1 MGKSKRTIPLFLT
14 FSLIVVFLTIF
25 AGASLMGENHR
36 INEVLSERFKRFKTE
51 DFSAPCFPIAVDSHL
66 VNIDEPGTCN
76 NQNFL
81 LYISLLK
88 RFDLMDGSAYTLKI
102 KRNNFWIPF
111 LFSDEVGVSIRL
123 QKEDE
128 NNWFSFDWLPFVEKP
143 EEHDIDGLFV
153 MGRDHWK
160 WTINDV
166 VINDAKLQQ
175 IFTEYEQ
182 TVDFNKY
189 IEKVG
194 SRYEFKNGVVD
205 SESASDFDKRLL
217 RFNLQKVTEFLK

>member
-1 MGKSKRTIPLFLT
+1 
-14 FSLIVVFLTIF
+14 
-25 AGASLMGENHR
+25 H
-36 INEVLSERFKRFKTE
+36 
-51 DFSAPCFPIAVDSHL
+51 
-66 VNIDEPGTCN
+66 
-76 NQNFL
+76 
-81 LYISLLK
+81 Y
-88 RFDLMDGSAYTLKI
+88 
-102 KRNNFWIPF
+102 
-111 LFSDEVGVSIRL
+111 
-123 QKEDE
+123 
-128 NNWFSFDWLPFVEKP
+128 
-143 EEHDIDGLFV
+143 IDGLFV

-205 SESASDFDKRLL
+205 SESASEFDKRLL